1 MKTLH
6 KISLLTL
13 GIFTLLINNVFSQDS
28 TVVDTTA
35 VIALPTD
42 GPKRQTFE
50 SGILFDQQT
59 VQMQPAKSLEFILI
73 HRFGS
78 IENGITDL
86 YGIYAAAN
94 ISFGLNY
101 NLTDRI
107 MVGFQTVKYN
117 KLQDFQYKVKLVDET
132 KSGSVPVSIAWFGNV
147 VIDGRSEETFGTD
160 YKFSSRMSYFN
171 QLLIAKK
178 FTEGFSLQIA
188 PSFTHYNMVDTLS
201 DHDKFALSIL
211 ARYKFTPQF
220 SFVIGYDHPFYIE
233 SLSEHLELDF
243 KSKPNF
249 TVGFEIATSTHAFHV
264 FLGTANN
271 IVAQEIITRND
282 KDWKDMQF
290 LVGFNLTR
298 LWNF

>member
-1 MKTLH
+1 
-6 KISLLTL
+6 
-13 GIFTLLINNVFSQDS
+13 
-28 TVVDTTA
+28 
-35 VIALPTD
+35 
-42 GPKRQTFE
+42 
-50 SGILFDQQT
+50 
-59 VQMQPAKSLEFILI
+59 
-73 HRFGS
+73 
-78 IENGITDL
+78 
-86 YGIYAAAN
+86 
-94 ISFGLNY
+94 
-101 NLTDRI
+101 
-107 MVGFQTVKYN
+107 
-117 KLQDFQYKVKLVDET
+117 
-132 KSGSVPVSIAWFGNV
+132 
-147 VIDGRSEETFGTD
+147 
-160 YKFSSRMSYFN
+160 MSYFN